1 MDDKDFPY
9 SDEWLEQHAAIQ
21 FKRLL
26 KEMERREKEEAA
38 KPYFVRLIN
47 RIKLEVFCKWVDVSL
62 FFDEL
67 FRKKEK

>member
-9 SDEWLEQHAAIQ
+9 SDEWLEQHRSIQ
-21 FKRLL
+21 FKRLIE
-26 KEMERREKEEAA
+26 EMERREKEEAE

-67 FRKKEK
+67 FQKKEK

>member
-38 KPYFVRLIN
+38 KPYFV
-47 RIKLEVFCKWVDVSL
+47 KLEVFCKWVDVSL